1 MTDRFEIIDQ
11 GYPPYAVRDK
21 LMPADTVIPV
31 VCKTR
36 ADAEILK
43 AQLEAAFGPTSGEA
57 SKARIVVAVV
67 GIILVAMVGWV
78 LLVPWMIFFT
88 CSTAMQTL
96 IEIVPIVNAAIR
108 KWALKPVTKN

>member
-31 VCKTR
+31 VCRTR

-43 AQLEAAFGPTSGEA
+43 AQLEAAVAGSA
-57 SKARIVVAVV
+57 SKTRIVVAMV

-78 LLVPWMIFFT
+78 LLVPWAICFT
-88 CSTAMQTL
+88 CATTLETL
-96 IEIVPIVNAAIR
+96 IKIVPIVNAAIR
-108 KWALKPVTKN
+108 KWALKPIMKD